1 MISPERT
8 KLLKQTS
15 TYYKC
20 RNKTRTIQRRMDFI
34 KNKLSNNE

>member
-8 KLLKQTS
+8 KLLKQTR

-20 RNKTRTIQRRMDFI
+20 KNKASLIQKRIDFI
-34 KNKLSNNE
+34 KSKTQTT